1 MQEKPSSLCWYV
13 LNLRERLAMECIM
26 VGLGGAAGAML
37 RYLIG
42 LLPVGTQGG
51 FPWKTLAINILGSF
65 IIGILTGLILKG
77 ALAPRWELLLK
88 TGFCG
93 GFTTFSTFALESQG
107 LIDKGAYGAV
117 AFYMGIS
124 LVAGVFAVVAG
135 ERLVA

>member
-1 MQEKPSSLCWYV
+1 
-13 LNLRERLAMECIM
+13 MECIM

-65 IIGILTGLILKG
+65 LIGILTGLILKG

-107 LIDKGAYGAV
+107 LIDKGAYGAA
-117 AFYMGIS
+117 AFYMGVS
-124 LVAGVFAVVAG
+124 LVAGVFAAVAG

>member
-1 MQEKPSSLCWYV
+1 M
-13 LNLRERLAMECIM
+13 
-26 VGLGGAAGAML
+26 
-37 RYLIG
+37 
-42 LLPVGTQGG
+42 
-51 FPWKTLAINILGSF
+51 
-65 IIGILTGLILKG
+65 
-77 ALAPRWELLLK
+77 K

-107 LIDKGAYGAV
+107 LIDKGAYGAA

>member
-1 MQEKPSSLCWYV
+1 
-13 LNLRERLAMECIM
+13 MECVM
-26 VGLGGAAGAML
+26 VGLGGAAGAIL

-65 IIGILTGLILKG
+65 LIGILTGLILKG

-107 LIDKGAYGAV
+107 LIDKGAYGAA

-124 LVAGVFAVVAG
+124 LVAGAFAVVAG

>member
-1 MQEKPSSLCWYV
+1 M
-13 LNLRERLAMECIM
+13 
-26 VGLGGAAGAML
+26 
-37 RYLIG
+37 
-42 LLPVGTQGG
+42 
-51 FPWKTLAINILGSF
+51 AINILGSF
-65 IIGILTGLILKG
+65 LIGILTGLILKG

-107 LIDKGAYGAV
+107 LIDKGAYGAA
-117 AFYMGIS
+117 AFYVGIS

>member
-1 MQEKPSSLCWYV
+1 M
-13 LNLRERLAMECIM
+13 
-26 VGLGGAAGAML
+26 
-37 RYLIG
+37 
-42 LLPVGTQGG
+42 
-51 FPWKTLAINILGSF
+51 AINLLGSF
-65 IIGILTGLILKG
+65 LIGILTGLILKG

-107 LIDKGAYGAV
+107 LIDKGAYGAA

-124 LVAGVFAVVAG
+124 LVAGAFAVVAG

>member
-1 MQEKPSSLCWYV
+1 M
-13 LNLRERLAMECIM
+13 
-26 VGLGGAAGAML
+26 
-37 RYLIG
+37 
-42 LLPVGTQGG
+42 
-51 FPWKTLAINILGSF
+51 
-65 IIGILTGLILKG
+65 
-77 ALAPRWELLLK
+77 K